1 MPERKVFFSLK
12 KGYNINISGGDD
24 YLAVFKTRAVIIKTQ
39 DVRES
44 DKLVW
49 LFTEKLGK
57 VSTVARG
64 QKKAEA
70 HCFRPRFSF
79 AMETMF
85 YIKEKVCM

>member
-1 MPERKVFFSLK
+1 M
-12 KGYNINISGGDD
+12 NISGGDD
-24 YLAVFKTRAVIIKTQ
+24 YLAVFKTRAVIIKIQ

-64 QKKAEA
+64 
-70 HCFRPRFSF
+70 
-79 AMETMF
+79 
-85 YIKEKVCM
+85 